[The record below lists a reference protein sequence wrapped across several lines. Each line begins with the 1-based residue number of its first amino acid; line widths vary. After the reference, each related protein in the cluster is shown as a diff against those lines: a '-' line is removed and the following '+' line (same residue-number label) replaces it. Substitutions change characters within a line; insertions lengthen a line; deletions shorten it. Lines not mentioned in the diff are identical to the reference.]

1 MVSGHKFQER
11 KVRKMKK
18 VKQSSVPVLK
28 QKKVWTPYLL
38 ILPAVILIAGVML
51 YPLCKTFY
59 LAFQNYNPAM
69 PFANGFAGF
78 DNFIKIF
85 TTDEFYSSLWVS
97 LKWVAA
103 LVLLQLVFGM
113 VVALILNQ
121 NFRGRGFFRALV
133 FVPWAMSG
141 VLTAVLFSLIYNQN
155 YGVLNDLLMKIGILS
170 EPAAWLGNQH
180 LVLGSVIVAEL
191 WRGIPFFAISLL
203 AAMQGLPQDVYEA
216 ARVDGA
222 TKWQSFRFVTLP
234 LLKDTIVLTTLL
246 RTIWEF
252 NSVDLI
258 FSLTNG
264 GPVGKTT
271 TLSVLIANQALTTNN
286 YGYGSAISV
295 VSFFILA
302 IVAVVYMK
310 ASGFGKG
317 SDS

>member
-1 MVSGHKFQER
+1 MR
-11 KVRKMKK
+11 KVANKGSSTLA
-18 VKQSSVPVLK
+18 VKPK
-28 QKKVWTPYLL
+28 TEWTPYLL
-38 ILPAVILIAGVML
+38 ILPVVLLIACVML
-51 YPLCKTFY
+51 YPLCRTFY
-59 LAFQNYNPAM
+59 LAFQHFNPAM
-69 PFANGFAGF
+69 PFANGFAGL
-78 DNFIKIF
+78 DNFITLF
-85 TTDEFYSSLWVS
+85 TSEEFYSALFVS
-97 LKWVAA
+97 LKWVVA

-113 VVALILNQ
+113 IVALILNQ
-121 NFRGRGFFRALV
+121 KFKGRGFFRALV

-155 YGVLNDLLMKIGILS
+155 YGVLNDLLMKIGLIN
-170 EPAAWLGNQH
+170 EPVAWLGNPG

-216 ARVDGA
+216 AKVDGA
-222 TKWQSFRFVTLP
+222 TKWQTFRMVTLP

-264 GPVGKTT
+264 GPVGLTT

-295 VSFFILA
+295 VSFVILA
-302 IVAVVYMK
+302 VIAVVYMK
-310 ASGFGKG
+310 VSGFAKEGEA
-317 SDS
+317 